1 MQDALRATGE
11 EHGELTRLKAA
22 LAASG
27 DILYTWDLATDRL
40 GWTDGAAAA
49 LGIAGLESAMSGE
62 SFERRLNPEDIPARR
77 MALANHMAT
86 RERYECEYRV
96 RADNGEFQWVHDRGA
111 ADFDGDGV
119 SLRMHGILRI
129 VTARREALAR
139 LERLASHDELT
150 GHYNRQR
157 LREALD
163 QALVYA
169 ARYDVSGAYLAV
181 GIDRLALLNEVHD
194 PSTVNRVIV
203 EVGNRLD
210 SCLRAS
216 DAIGRTGDD
225 SFGAVLAQCGEAEVP
240 LAAEKILE
248 CVRAQP
254 IETPCGP
261 IHVTVSLGCVTF
273 PADART
279 VHDAIAKCEVAFHA
293 ARQSGVDNFVCY
305 HSTPAERHDHRRQL
319 DILEEVQLA
328 LKAGRLIFAYQPI
341 VMTSTR
347 EVAYYE
353 CLMRLERENGD
364 LAAAADFIPIVE
376 RLGLIRSIDR
386 RALELAIADL
396 ALHRHVSLAVNVS
409 SITIF
414 DCSWLRLLTSLVKG
428 RPDFAERL
436 IVEIT
441 ETVAIP
447 DIEEMARFV
456 GALRD
461 LGCKVALDDFGAG
474 YTSFRHLKAL
484 TVDIVKID
492 GAYVRNLSEN
502 FDNQL
507 FIRTLIGLAEGFGL
521 GAVAECVETEADA
534 RLLAAQGVAYL
545 QGWHFGK
552 PIVDPD
558 WKIQKSRVGNGNS
571 EAGYQ
576 RLQA

>member
-1 MQDALRATGE
+1 MQEALRASCE
-11 EHGELTRLKAA
+11 DHGELTRLKAA

-27 DILYTWDLATDRL
+27 DIFYNWDLATDRL
-40 GWTDGAAAA
+40 SWTEGAAAA

-62 SFERRLNPEDIPARR
+62 GFERRLNPEDVPARR
-77 MALANHMAT
+77 MALANHMTT

-96 RADNGEFQWVHDRGA
+96 RADNGEFQWVQDRGA

-119 SLRMHGILRI
+119 SVRMHGILRI

-139 LERLASHDELT
+139 LERLASHDDLT
-150 GHYNRQR
+150 GHFNRNR
-157 LREALD
+157 LREALE
-163 QALVYA
+163 QALAYA

-181 GIDRLALLNEVHD
+181 GIDRLALLNEVYD

-210 SCLRAS
+210 ACLRAS

-225 SFGAVLAQCGEAEVP
+225 CFGAVLAQCGEADLP
-240 LAAEKILE
+240 RAAEKILD
-248 CVRAQP
+248 CVRANP

-273 PADART
+273 PAGART
-279 VHDAIAKCEVAFHA
+279 VHDAIAKCAVALHA
-293 ARQSGVDNFVCY
+293 ARQSGIDSFVCY
-305 HSTPAERHDHRRQL
+305 RSTPTERRDHRRQL
-319 DILEEVQLA
+319 EILGDVQSA

-341 VMTSTR
+341 VSAATR

-364 LAAAADFIPIVE
+364 LAAAAEFIPIVE
-376 RLGLIRSIDR
+376 QLGLIRAIDR

-396 ALHRHVSLAVNVS
+396 ALHRRVSLAVNVS

-414 DCSWLRLLTSLVKG
+414 ERSWLRLLTSLVKG
-428 RPDFAERL
+428 RPDIAERL

-441 ETVAIP
+441 ETVPIP

-492 GAYVRNLSEN
+492 GAFVRNLSEN
-502 FDNQL
+502 LDNQL
-507 FIRTLIGLAEGFGL
+507 FVRTLIGLAEGFGL

-534 RLLAAQGVAYL
+534 RVLAAHGVAYL

-552 PIVDPD
+552 PIVDPE
-558 WKIQKSRVGNGNS
+558 WRIQKSRVGGRDS
-571 EAGYQ
+571 EAARH